1 MKSLCIEYKSSA
13 KFAYLNGRV
22 DHEVPGLTFMSI
34 IDIRQLI
41 DDAEIE
47 YKINIPLYMLILL
60 TIRNFNWNC

>member
-13 KFAYLNGRV
+13 KFACLNGRV

>member
-13 KFAYLNGRV
+13 KFAYLDGRV

-47 YKINIPLYMLILL
+47 YKR
-60 TIRNFNWNC
+60 TQEESC